1 MGRQVFF
8 GEVWWLAMKIIKR
21 ALTRKRI
28 TRELAVVVEEPDE
41 RLVLGVDFAI
51 AMAVCLSALQVA
63 HMAFL
68 GSWNSEI
75 FAALT
80 GLTGGIAGCFW
91 G

>member
-1 MGRQVFF
+1 
-8 GEVWWLAMKIIKR
+8 MKIIKR

-28 TRELAVVVEEPDE
+28 TRGRAVVVEEPDE

-51 AMAVCLSALQVA
+51 AMAVCLSAA

-80 GLTGGIAGCFW
+80 GLTGGIACLFVGLKT
-91 G
+91 